1 MWRKNRSSPPSGSDC
16 YGIDLN
22 RNYDV
27 VGFGIGASSYPC
39 SDNYMGEG
47 AATQP
52 EVIAASNVVL
62 RVKPQ
67 VSISLHSYGQKWL
80 TSWGYTTRPATDN
93 DKLIDLGKRAA
104 KAMKA
109 VHGRKY
115 DVETA
120 AGFYPA
126 VMRFINHAITN
137 AIETIA
143 LLLYSLCEER
153 VTTL

>member
-1 MWRKNRSSPPSGSDC
+1 MVCMYSIRALIDNSETLLKHFDFFIVPITNPDGYLHAWTSDRMWRKNRSSPPSGSDC

-67 VSISLHSYGQKWL
+67 VSISLHSYGKW
-80 TSWGYTTRPATDN
+80 N
-93 DKLIDLGKRAA
+93 IH
-104 KAMKA
+104 
-109 VHGRKY
+109 V
-115 DVETA
+115 
-120 AGFYPA
+120 
-126 VMRFINHAITN
+126 
-137 AIETIA
+137 
-143 LLLYSLCEER
+143 
-153 VTTL
+153 